1 MAASGIEFD
10 PIFADDYLY
19 FYASVLDQQAPV
31 DVETIWRL
39 LGLAPGMDVLD
50 LPCGYGRIANLL
62 GQRGCHVTAVDS
74 SESFLSVARQNARQ
88 LGVPVEYGR
97 ADMRSLPW
105 MRTFDA
111 VVNWFTSFGYFDDD
125 DNRAFLRQ
133 VFTVLRPG
141 GALIVD
147 LSNQH
152 ACSSSELRQGTAEH
166 VFERG
171 GDRMIIRSTCDPST
185 RRVSMHWAITRDG
198 QKRERHMS
206 LRVFTF
212 AELRDWMLAEGFRE
226 VQGYGP
232 GGSTLEAD
240 SPRLVIVA
248 RK

>member
-1 MAASGIEFD
+1 MAATGIEFD
-10 PIFADDYLY
+10 SIFAEDYLY
-19 FYASVLDQQAPV
+19 FYGPTLDQQAPA
-31 DVETIWRL
+31 DVEAIWRL

-62 GQRGCHVTAVDS
+62 AQRECHVTGVDS
-74 SESFLSVARQNARQ
+74 CEAFLSPARQRAAQ
-88 LGVPVEYGR
+88 LGVSVEYVR

-105 MRTFDA
+105 ERRFDG

-125 DNRAFLRQ
+125 ENRAFLRQ
-133 VFTVLRPG
+133 MSTVLRPG
-141 GALIVD
+141 GALLMD

-152 ACSSSELRQGTAEH
+152 AKSDELQRGTAEH

-171 GDRMIIRSTCDPST
+171 DDCMIVRATCDPITSRISMQWT
-185 RRVSMHWAITRDG
+185 VSRGG
-198 QKRERHMS
+198 QERERRMS

-212 AELRDWMLAEGFRE
+212 SELRDWMLAAGFRK
-226 VQGYGP
+226 VLGYGP
-232 GGSTLEAD
+232 RGSTLEAD